1 MGCSKG
7 AGSFSNTSAHNSAQL
22 QSRGTVPLNL
32 PLLRQI
38 SGVYCLAS
46 PTYFLYLIYCTLYS
60 VHGSHFATKVFYI
73 RNLVKNICAAFETD
87 IRPLH
92 IPLLYISSFILE
104 VVFIFQSILHM
115 QLAQYDLIYS
125 TLLFEIDCNCEATQA
140 ERQKKMTV
148 TQLED
153 ETESGFDNRKILKYI
168 SLMFICYFFRMH
180 FVSFISYITYKFN
193 IAFPILYIRIAM
205 QFGSRHALF
214 CIYIL

>member
-38 SGVYCLAS
+38 SGVYSFAHL
-46 PTYFLYLIYCTLYS
+46 FFIFDILYS
-60 VHGSHFATKVFYI
+60 VQGSHFATKVFYI

-104 VVFIFQSILHM
+104 VVFIFRVFYTCSQHNMIS
-115 QLAQYDLIYS
+115 S

-140 ERQKKMTV
+140 ERQKKN
-148 TQLED
+148 D
-153 ETESGFDNRKILKYI
+153 GDIARGRNR
-168 SLMFICYFFRMH
+168 
-180 FVSFISYITYKFN
+180 
-193 IAFPILYIRIAM
+193 IRV
-205 QFGSRHALF
+205 R
-214 CIYIL
+214 

>member
-38 SGVYCLAS
+38 SGVYSFAHL
-46 PTYFLYLIYCTLYS
+46 FFIFDILYS

-92 IPLLYISSFILE
+92 IPLFYISSFILE

-115 QLAQYDLIYS
+115 QLAQYDHIYS

-140 ERQKKMTV
+140 ERQKK
-148 TQLED
+148 
-153 ETESGFDNRKILKYI
+153 
-168 SLMFICYFFRMH
+168 
-180 FVSFISYITYKFN
+180 
-193 IAFPILYIRIAM
+193 
-205 QFGSRHALF
+205 
-214 CIYIL
+214 